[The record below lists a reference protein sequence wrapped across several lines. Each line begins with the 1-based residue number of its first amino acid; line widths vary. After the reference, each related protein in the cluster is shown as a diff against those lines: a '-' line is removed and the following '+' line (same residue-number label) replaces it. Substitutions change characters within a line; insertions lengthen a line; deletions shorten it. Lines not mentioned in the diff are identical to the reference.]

1 MLAGVLLWCLEN
13 FDAWRCLAISD
24 KGDHVLELRKHIE
37 DVARAS
43 GLVDD
48 TPEQLFEFRTSPGAG
63 RIVHKATGSMI
74 DFFNTSPTAGQS
86 SSADVVLIDEAGLIN
101 ESMRELWESLFQSMA
116 TRNGLFVGCGVLS
129 RSPMFHEMKE
139 RAKESQ
145 RVEFHYYGA
154 VEDDEIL
161 DESTWKK
168 ANPGLGERGCAKSL
182 EYMKGASERAS
193 KSPLAESEFRVFDL
207 NTPIE
212 PSAQLLCSLSDW
224 KGCLV
229 DELPLRKNGA
239 FCGWDLGASRSMSAF
254 AAYWPA
260 SGRVEF
266 WCGFPAEP
274 GLDAR
279 GKGDGVGQLYALAQ
293 RAGELALYDGK
304 NIDAAAFIG
313 DVVDDLQGQI
323 LMVGA
328 DRFRQAEAEQALQNA
343 KLHLRMAWR
352 GTGAG
357 SRADGS
363 YDIRATDRAI
373 TGRKL
378 KIKPHLIAAEAIR
391 PSRLRFDT
399 AGNPALSKEKRDSRI
414 DLLSALVMA
423 CGLAEKH
430 GATRQRRPLRA
441 EAV

>member
-1 MLAGVLLWCLEN
+1 
-13 FDAWRCLAISD
+13 
-24 KGDHVLELRKHIE
+24 
-37 DVARAS
+37 
-43 GLVDD
+43 
-48 TPEQLFEFRTSPGAG
+48 
-63 RIVHKATGSMI
+63 
-74 DFFNTSPTAGQS
+74 
-86 SSADVVLIDEAGLIN
+86 
-101 ESMRELWESLFQSMA
+101 
-116 TRNGLFVGCGVLS
+116 
-129 RSPMFHEMKE
+129 
-139 RAKESQ
+139 
-145 RVEFHYYGA
+145 
-154 VEDDEIL
+154 
-161 DESTWKK
+161 
-168 ANPGLGERGCAKSL
+168 
-182 EYMKGASERAS
+182 
-193 KSPLAESEFRVFDL
+193 
-207 NTPIE
+207 
-212 PSAQLLCSLSDW
+212 
-224 KGCLV
+224 
-229 DELPLRKNGA
+229 
-239 FCGWDLGASRSMSAF
+239 MSAF

-293 RAGELALYDGK
+293 RAGELSLYDGK

-343 KLHLRMAWR
+343 KLHLRMTWR

-391 PSRLRFDT
+391 ASRLRFDT

-414 DLLSALVMA
+414 DIAVSPGSGVWACRETRGGGGQPDSGNPCERRQFDCTGEKFSLQNRKVATAAERGIEAGWLPVHDLLSSRASARPSSDSGSLQA
-423 CGLAEKH
+423 DSSDNCKGSFQLGKSLERLRNLPQRI
-430 GATRQRRPLRA
+430 TRSHEVQASPRLQTICSIRPKPN
-441 EAV
+441 EGN